1 MERKNLNKYIIFF
14 IAIMALNVFVMM
26 IVAALIN
33 MNGYG
38 DYITWNE
45 KKNGFGLYLILFP
58 FVFYYAYKKILP
70 FL

>member
-1 MERKNLNKYIIFF
+1 
-14 IAIMALNVFVMM
+14 MAFNVFVMM
-26 IVAALIN
+26 IVAALID

-58 FVFYYAYKKILP
+58 FVFYYGHKKILP

>member
-1 MERKNLNKYIIFF
+1 MERRNLSKYIFFF
-14 IAIMALNVFVMM
+14 ITIMAFNVFVMM
-26 IVAALIN
+26 IVAALID

-58 FVFYYAYKKILP
+58 FVFYYGHKKILP